1 MHCRNLEELEPMPM
15 SPQITTAASAISET
29 KQERLRRLSG
39 SNGVIGALAMDQRKS
54 LRRLI
59 ATAAGVSLDQ
69 IPDSDLVA
77 FKTAV
82 SEVLSP
88 YATAILLDTE
98 YGLGAAGRRH
108 PSCGLLLA
116 YESDGYEN
124 PRPHRMP
131 ELMPDL
137 SVQRLMESGADGV
150 KLLLHFSQ
158 DDPHGANT
166 RKFAIVERIGSECG
180 AVGLP
185 FFLEPLL
192 YEPSQPLVQTG
203 LSPQQRQEEA
213 FAFARRK
220 PQLVVDLM
228 SEFSRERYG
237 VDILKVEFPV
247 VAAFVEGSATFG
259 GRAAYSMDEA
269 LQWYRRADE
278 AASKPYIYLS
288 AGVSSAEFLESLR
301 LANAAG
307 AHFSGVLCGRAHWQQ
322 GAAVF
327 AGGGVAAFTAWLQT
341 QGVANMKAVNSA
353 LAHAIP
359 WHSFVPAGQRG

>member
-1 MHCRNLEELEPMPM
+1 M
-15 SPQITTAASAISET
+15 SPQVTTAASAISEQ
-29 KQERLRRLSG
+29 KHERLRRLSG

-59 ATAAGVSLDQ
+59 ATAARVSLDQ
-69 IPDSDLVA
+69 IPDSDLTA

-82 SEVLSP
+82 AEVLSP
-88 YATAILLDTE
+88 HATAILLDTE
-98 YGLGAAGRRH
+98 YGLGAAAQRH

-131 ELMPDL
+131 ALMPDL

-150 KLLLHFSQ
+150 KLLLHFSP

-166 RKFAIVERIGSECG
+166 RKFAMVERIGSECA

-203 LSPQQRQEEA
+203 LSPEQRHEQA

-220 PQLVVDLM
+220 PQQVVDLM
-228 SEFSRERYG
+228 REFSRERYG

-259 GRAAYSMDEA
+259 GRAAHSMDEA

-278 AASKPYIYLS
+278 AAGKPYIYLS

-307 AHFSGVLCGRAHWQQ
+307 AHFSGVLCGRAHWQE

-327 AGGGVAAFTAWLQT
+327 AGGGLAAFNTWLQR
-341 QGVANMKAVNSA
+341 QGVANVKAVNSA